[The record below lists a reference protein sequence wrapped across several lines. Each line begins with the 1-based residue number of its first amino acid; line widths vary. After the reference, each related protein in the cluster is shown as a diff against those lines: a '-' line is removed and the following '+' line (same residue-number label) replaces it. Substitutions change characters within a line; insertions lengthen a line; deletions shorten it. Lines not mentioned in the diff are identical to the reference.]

1 MHRLI
6 APENKLDNIERIWQ
20 TSIMAKEEVAT
31 PEKSEQKGLD
41 FNPQFRAAIELMENR
56 KQSLFITGRAGTGKS
71 TLLNYFQRTT
81 AKRHVV
87 LAPTGIAAINVG
99 GQTIHSFFGFGPDVT
114 EKSVKKIKNVSSRN
128 IYKKIDTIIIDEI
141 SMVRADLLDCIEKF
155 MKLNGPDEKKPFGG
169 VQMVFIGDLYQL
181 PPVVSSTEKEI
192 FKLHYQSPYF
202 FCARSFKSM
211 DMEFI
216 ELEKVYRQHDD
227 EFIRL
232 LNAIRNRSVTDEDLE
247 VINRRLAPD
256 FEAPK
261 DEFYIQLTST
271 NDMADK
277 INETEMAKLPG
288 KIHKFS
294 ALIDGD
300 FGNEYMPTT
309 KELRLKKGSQ
319 IMMLNNDQ
327 QGRWVNGTIGVMTG
341 TTKDDDG
348 NILIKARLDMGED
361 VFISPYTW
369 SIYRFFIDGSQLA
382 SEVVGTFTQYPLRP
396 AFAVTIHKSQGKT
409 FSRVIIDLGRGT
421 FAHGQ
426 LYVALSRCVSL
437 EGIVLKKPVKK
448 EHILLDWEVVK
459 FLTQHQYALAEKKL
473 SHNDKLRI
481 IKNAISGS
489 SQIEILYLKAK
500 DEKSRRVVKP
510 LDVRQME
517 YKGHSF
523 TGLDAFCQTRRE
535 RRTFNVDR
543 ILEIKVL

>member
-1 MHRLI
+1 MQCFI
-6 APENKLDNIERIWQ
+6 ALENKLDNIERIWQ
-20 TSIMAKEEVAT
+20 SLIMTKEISAA
-31 PEKSEQKGLD
+31 SEMTEQTGLD
-41 FNPQFRAAIELMENR
+41 FNPQFRAAIELLENR

-81 AKRHVV
+81 AKRHIV
-87 LAPTGIAAINVG
+87 LAPTGVAAINVG

-114 EKSVKKIKNVSSRN
+114 EKSVKKIKSLSSRS

-141 SMVRADLLDCIEKF
+141 SMVRADLLDCVEKF
-155 MKLNGPDEKKPFGG
+155 MRLNGPDEKKPFGG

-181 PPVVSSTEKEI
+181 PPVVSSAEKEI
-192 FKLHYQSPYF
+192 YKLHYQSPYF
-202 FCARSFKSM
+202 FSARSFKSM

-232 LNAIRNRSVTDEDLE
+232 LNAIRNRSVTDHDLAI
-247 VINRRLAPD
+247 INQRLDPD
-256 FEAPK
+256 FEAPV

-271 NDMADK
+271 NDMADR

-288 KIHKFS
+288 KVHKFR
-294 ALIDGD
+294 AMIDGD
-300 FGNEYMPTT
+300 FGKEYMPTT

-327 QGRWVNGTIGVMTG
+327 MGRWVNGTIGVMTG

-369 SIYRFFIDGSQLA
+369 SIYRFFIEGSQLA
-382 SEVVGTFTQYPLRP
+382 SEVVGTFTQYPIRP

-409 FSRVIIDLGRGT
+409 FSKVIIDIGRGT

-426 LYVALSRCVSL
+426 LYVALSRCISL
-437 EGIVLKKPVKK
+437 EGIVLKTPVKK
-448 EHILLDWEVVK
+448 GHILLDWEVVK
-459 FLTQHQYALAEKKL
+459 FLTQHQYALAERNL
-473 SHNDKLRI
+473 NHDDKLRL
-481 IKNAISGS
+481 IKNAISGKN
-489 SQIEILYLKAK
+489 QIEILYLKAK
-500 DEKSRRVVKP
+500 DEKSRRTVKP

-517 YKGHSF
+517 YKGHPF
-523 TGLDAFCQTRRE
+523 TGLEAFCRTRGEIRV
-535 RRTFNVDR
+535 FNMDR

>member
-1 MHRLI
+1 MHCFI

-20 TSIMAKEEVAT
+20 ALIMAKEIYARS
-31 PEKSEQKGLD
+31 EKTGQTGLD
-41 FNPQFRAAIELMENR
+41 FNPQFRAAIELLENS

-87 LAPTGIAAINVG
+87 LAPTGVAAINVG

-114 EKSVKKIKNVSSRN
+114 EKSVKKIRNVSSRN

-155 MKLNGPDEKKPFGG
+155 MRLNGPDEKKPFGG
-169 VQMVFIGDLYQL
+169 LQMVFIGDLYQL
-181 PPVVSSTEKEI
+181 PPVVTSAEKEI
-192 FKLHYQSPYF
+192 FKLHYKSPYF
-202 FCARSFKSM
+202 FSARSFESM

-232 LNAIRNRSVTDEDLE
+232 LNAIRNRSVTDDDLAA
-247 VINRRLAPD
+247 INKRLDPE
-256 FEAPK
+256 FEAPGN
-261 DEFYIQLTST
+261 EFYIQLTST

-288 KIHKFS
+288 KIYKFR
-294 ALIDGD
+294 AIIDGD

-309 KELRLKKGSQ
+309 KELRLRKGSQ

-341 TTKDDDG
+341 TAKDEDG
-348 NILIKARLDMGED
+348 NIIIKARLDMGED
-361 VFISPYTW
+361 VFINPYTW
-369 SIYRFFIDGSQLA
+369 SIYRFFIEGSQLA
-382 SEVVGTFTQYPLRP
+382 SEIVGTFAQYPLRP

-448 EHILLDWEVVK
+448 GHILLDWEVVR
-459 FLTQHQYALAEKKL
+459 FLTRHQYALAEKKL
-473 SHNDKLRI
+473 NHDDKLRI
-481 IKNAISGS
+481 IENAISGG
-489 SQIEILYLKAK
+489 SQIEILYLKAG
-500 DEKSRRVVKP
+500 DEKSRRIVKP

-523 TGLDAFCQTRRE
+523 TGLEAFCRSRRE

-543 ILEIKVL
+543 ILEIRIA